1 MIKLFQTSILKY
13 NETEIVAGC
22 VRNERMS
29 QEILYRKHF
38 PAMIQMCLRYTNG
51 DKERALEILNDGFLR
66 VFKKIDTFSFKGSLE
81 GWIRRLVF
89 HAISDYFKQNN
100 SYLDNIVL
108 SDIQPEA
115 NYVHNTEGVLSRL
128 YYDDLIKVIDLLP
141 PATGEVFR
149 LYAIEGY
156 SHAEISEQLHISVGT
171 SKWHL
176 SAARERLKMLLD
188 KKTNFTV

>member
-13 NETEIVAGC
+13 NEIEIVAGC

-51 DKERALEILNDGFLR
+51 DRERALEILNDGFLR

-115 NYVHNTEGVLSRL
+115 NYVNHTEGVLSRL

-176 SAARERLKMLLD
+176 SSARERLKILLE